1 MTGPVC
7 VVGAGRSG
15 LRGQGVPHGGAY
27 DANARLLANAL
38 VGSSSGS
45 EAAIEIAFGQLV
57 MRSSGPAM
65 LGVIGASVQV
75 EGQGLRWEGS
85 GRVYLPTAGEYIF
98 RLGAKSVRAYI
109 AAEGG
114 FVAQRSSAMS
124 ARGKVRS
131 RIGES
136 LHFSY
141 LEPRKSSPIRI
152 VALDGSVE
160 VASAVARQTWEV
172 ERQSSRM
179 GIRFTGD
186 VTGQPDLDRSAPS
199 CFGLIQLTPT
209 GMLLI
214 HGPDGPVTGGYARVG
229 YVSECDL
236 PRLAYLGPG
245 DRQKFT
251 LISRRESIEQ
261 NASKLQTIQTLAKTL
276 RFSSGA

>member
-1 MTGPVC
+1 M
-7 VVGAGRSG
+7 VGAGRSG

-27 DANARLLANAL
+27 DPNARLLANAL
-38 VGSSSGS
+38 IGSGGGS
-45 EAAIEIAFGQLV
+45 EATIEIAFGQLV
-57 MRSSGPAM
+57 IRSSGPAM
-65 LGVIGASVQV
+65 LGVVGASVQV
-75 EGQGLRWEGS
+75 EGPGIKWEGS
-85 GRVYLPTAGEYIF
+85 GRVYLPAAGDYMF
-98 RLGAKSVRAYI
+98 RLGAKCVRAYI
-109 AAEGG
+109 AADGG
-114 FVAQRSSAMS
+114 FVSQKSSAMR
-124 ARGKVRS
+124 ARAKVRS
-131 RIGES
+131 RVGES

-152 VALDGSVE
+152 VALDDSVE
-160 VASAVARQTWEV
+160 VASAVASQTWEV

-179 GIRFTGD
+179 GIRIMGD
-186 VTGQPDLDRSAPS
+186 VPGQPDLDRSAPS

-245 DRQKFT
+245 DRQEFT
-251 LISRRESIEQ
+251 VISRRDSIEQ
-261 NASKLQTIQTLAKTL
+261 SESKVQTIESLARTL